1 MSLMRLLHK
10 QAQVTAAPPTAN
22 PPAPSAPVERGNDV
36 PTMKPDFRPMTHQ
49 EAAVQKLFDNK
60 GKLILAHQMGS
71 GKTLTSIY
79 GFEKM
84 RQLGKA
90 KKAIVVVPAGLREN
104 FARSGVE
111 KFTTSSLQVVGS
123 QEEKGRL
130 KDYVRPAEISPDKTY
145 TIVSYEQMR
154 NDPIG
159 MMKKTGADTI
169 IADEFHKTR
178 NDQSQVYRAMM
189 QARQFATN
197 FIGITGSLINN
208 RPDEVAKLL
217 NLSEGGPPISPRD
230 FMSRYTRTIG
240 SAEGFGGGKKRI
252 IGINRPEEF
261 AMQTVPKID
270 YFETGDIPGAAM
282 PKKDVK
288 NVYVPMS
295 KEQYHLY
302 QLALSKLGPV
312 QEYITRRDPNIT
324 LKDADRLFTQLT
336 QARQISNSVAMGRRD
351 VSIEQSAERTP
362 KVHKVLQD
370 TAQHLQDRP
379 DNSVV
384 LYSNLIRGGVD
395 VLSAGL
401 KKAGIPHALF
411 IGAGTEVGDGKVTNV
426 SRSQGVEDF
435 KNGKV
440 KVIVLSGA
448 GAEGLDLKNATA
460 FYALDGHFNPE
471 RIMQAEARARRLG
484 GQAHRPPEQRV
495 VDVRRYQSVVPAT
508 EQPGLLGKLVGRK
521 APQTTD
527 EWAYGVAGRKFQT
540 ARQFYDVLHKPHK
553 YVRKEYYTRRDGS
566 RAVRYLY
573 ANQVSQPKGLFA
585 KLLGPFKSSAPDV
598 TPSPTTFGAT

>member
-1 MSLMRLLHK
+1 MSLLRLLEK
-10 QAQVTAAPPTAN
+10 QAQPAPAPAPPA
-22 PPAPSAPVERGNDV
+22 ERGNTV
-36 PTMKPDFRPMTHQ
+36 PTMKPEFKPMPHQ
-49 EAAVQKLFDNK
+49 EAAVQKLFDNR
-60 GKLILAHQMGS
+60 GRLILAHQMGS

-84 RQLGKA
+84 RQSKKA
-90 KKAIVVVPAGLREN
+90 AKAIVVVPAGLREN

-111 KFTTSSLQVVGS
+111 KFTDSSFQVVGS
-123 QEEKGRL
+123 SEEKNRMSN
-130 KDYVRPAEISPDKTY
+130 YVRPEEIDPNKTY

-154 NDPIG
+154 RDPVG
-159 MMKKTGADTI
+159 MMQRTGADTI

-189 QARQFATN
+189 QARQYASN
-197 FIGITGSLINN
+197 FIGITASLINN
-208 RPDEVAKLL
+208 EPGEIAKLL

-230 FMSRYTRTIG
+230 FVSRFTRTIG
-240 SAEGFGGGKKRI
+240 TAQGFGGGKKRI
-252 IGINRPEEF
+252 IGINNPEEF
-261 AMQTVPKID
+261 AMQVVPKVD

-282 PKKDVK
+282 PRKDVK

-302 QLALSKLGPV
+302 QLALNKLGPV
-312 QEYITRRDPNIT
+312 QEYISRRDPNIT
-324 LKDADRLFTQLT
+324 LKDADRVFTQLT

-351 VSIEQSAERTP
+351 VSLDQSAERTP

-370 TAQHLQDRP
+370 TAQHLQDKP

-411 IGAGTEVGDGKVTNV
+411 IGAGTEIGDGKVTNV

-460 FYALDGHFNPE
+460 FYSLDGHFNPE

-495 VDVRRYQSVVPAT
+495 VDVRRYQSVVPT
-508 EQPGLLGKLVGRK
+508 SEQPGLFGKMMGR
-521 APQTTD
+521 ATPQTTD
-527 EWAYGVAGRKFQT
+527 EWAYNVAGRKFQT
-540 ARQFYDVLHKPHK
+540 SRQFYNVLHEPHK
-553 YVRKEYYTRRDGS
+553 YVRKEYYTKRDGT
-566 RAVRYLY
+566 RGVRYLY
-573 ANQVSQPKGLFA
+573 AKQVSQPRGLFA
-585 KLLGPFKSSAPDV
+585 RLFGPKEPAPV
-598 TPSPTTFGAT
+598 SGALA

>member
-1 MSLMRLLHK
+1 MSLLRYIMKH
-10 QAQVTAAPPTAN
+10 AQVT
-22 PPAPSAPVERGNDV
+22 PSAAKPEDKPAVERGNNV
-36 PTMKPDFRPMTHQ
+36 PTMKPDFKPMAHQ

-60 GKLILAHQMGS
+60 GRLILAHQMGS

-84 RQLGKA
+84 RQFGKA
-90 KKAIVVVPAGLREN
+90 NKAIVVVPAGLREN

-111 KFTTSSLQVVGS
+111 KATNSSFQVIGS
-123 QEEKGRL
+123 SEEKNRMSN
-130 KDYVRPAEISPDKTY
+130 YVRPDEVDPNKTY
-145 TIVSYEQMR
+145 TIVSYDQMR
-154 NDPIG
+154 RDPVG
-159 MMKKTGADTI
+159 LMRRTGADTI

-178 NDQSQVYRAMM
+178 NDQSQVYRSMM
-189 QARQFATN
+189 QARQYATN
-197 FIGITGSLINN
+197 FIGITASLINN

-217 NLSEGGPPISPRD
+217 NLSEGGPPVSPRD
-230 FMSRYTRTIG
+230 FMNRYTRTVG
-240 SAEGFGGGKKRI
+240 TAEGFGGSKKRV
-252 IGINRPEEF
+252 IGINNPEEF
-261 AMQTVPKID
+261 AMKVVPRVD

-282 PKKDVK
+282 PRKDVK

-302 QLALSKLGPV
+302 RLALNKLGPV
-312 QEYITRRDPNIT
+312 QEYVTRRDPNIT
-324 LKDADRLFTQLT
+324 LKDADKLFTQLT
-336 QARQISNSVAMGRRD
+336 QARQISNSIAMGRKD
-351 VSIEQSAERTP
+351 VSVDQAAERTP
-362 KVHKVLQD
+362 KVRKVLQD

-411 IGAGTEVGDGKVTNV
+411 IGAGTELGDGKVTNV

-435 KNGKV
+435 KAGKV

-460 FYALDGHFNPE
+460 FYSLDGHFNPE

-495 VDVRRYQSVVPAT
+495 VDVRRYQSVVPAS
-508 EQPGLLGKLVGRK
+508 EQPGVFGKMLGKK
-521 APQTTD
+521 TPQTTD
-527 EWAYGVAGRKFQT
+527 EWAYNVAGRKFQT
-540 ARQFYDVLHKPHK
+540 ARQFYDVMHKPTK
-553 YVRKEYYTRRDGS
+553 YIRKEYYTRRDGT
-566 RAVRYLY
+566 RAIRYTY
-573 ANQVSQPKGLFA
+573 ARQVSQPRGLFR
-585 KLLGPFKSSAPDV
+585 KLFGPKDTATAPV
-598 TPSPTTFGAT
+598 KPLVG

>member
-1 MSLMRLLHK
+1 MSLLRYIMKH
-10 QAQVTAAPPTAN
+10 AQVT
-22 PPAPSAPVERGNDV
+22 PSAAKPEDKPAVERGNNV
-36 PTMKPDFRPMTHQ
+36 PTMKPDFKPMAHQ

-60 GKLILAHQMGS
+60 GRLILAHQMGS

-84 RQLGKA
+84 RQFGKA
-90 KKAIVVVPAGLREN
+90 NKAIVVVPAGLREN

-111 KFTTSSLQVVGS
+111 KATNSSFQVIGS
-123 QEEKGRL
+123 SEEKNRMSN
-130 KDYVRPAEISPDKTY
+130 YVRPDEVDPNKTY
-145 TIVSYEQMR
+145 TIVSYDQMR
-154 NDPIG
+154 RDPVG
-159 MMKKTGADTI
+159 LMQRTGADTI

-178 NDQSQVYRAMM
+178 NDRSQVYRSMM
-189 QARQFATN
+189 QARQYATN
-197 FIGITGSLINN
+197 FIGVTASLINN

-217 NLSEGGPPISPRD
+217 NLSEGGPPVSPRD
-230 FMSRYTRTIG
+230 FMNRYTRTVG
-240 SAEGFGGGKKRI
+240 TAEGFGGSKKRV
-252 IGINRPEEF
+252 IGINNPEEF
-261 AMQTVPKID
+261 AMKVVPRVD

-282 PKKDVK
+282 PRKDVK

-302 QLALSKLGPV
+302 RLALNKLGPV

-324 LKDADRLFTQLT
+324 LKDADKLFTQLT
-336 QARQISNSVAMGRRD
+336 QARQISNSIAMGRKD
-351 VSIEQSAERTP
+351 VSVDQAAERTP
-362 KVHKVLQD
+362 KVRKVLQD

-411 IGAGTEVGDGKVTNV
+411 IGAGTELGDGKVTNV

-435 KNGKV
+435 KAGKV

-460 FYALDGHFNPE
+460 FYSLDGHFNPE

-495 VDVRRYQSVVPAT
+495 VDVRRYQSVVPAS
-508 EQPGLLGKLVGRK
+508 EQPGVFGKMLGKK
-521 APQTTD
+521 TPQTTD
-527 EWAYGVAGRKFQT
+527 EWAYNVAGRKFQT
-540 ARQFYDVLHKPHK
+540 ARQFYDVMHKPTK
-553 YVRKEYYTRRDGS
+553 YIRKEYYTRRDGT
-566 RAVRYLY
+566 RAIRYTY
-573 ANQVSQPKGLFA
+573 AQQVSQPRGLFR
-585 KLLGPFKSSAPDV
+585 KLFGPKDTATAPV
-598 TPSPTTFGAT
+598 KPLVG

>member
-1 MSLMRLLHK
+1 MSLARLLHK
-10 QAQVTAAPPTAN
+10 QAQAAAVSPGAGPTG
-22 PPAPSAPVERGNDV
+22 APVERGNDV
-36 PTMKPDFRPMTHQ
+36 PAMRPEFKPLPHQ
-49 EAAVQKLFDNK
+49 LAAVQKLFDNK
-60 GKLILAHQMGS
+60 GRMILAHQMGS
-71 GKTLTSIY
+71 GKTVTSVF

-84 RQLGKA
+84 RQAGKA
-90 KKAIVVVPAGLREN
+90 NKAIVVVPAGLREN

-123 QEEKGRL
+123 QEEKNRL
-130 KDYVRPAEISPDKTY
+130 KDYVRPSEVSPDKTY

-159 MMKKTGADTI
+159 IMKRTGADTI

-178 NDQSQVYRAMM
+178 NDQAQIYRAMM
-189 QARQFATN
+189 AARPYATN

-240 SAEGFGGGKKRI
+240 SAEGFGGGKRRI

-282 PKKDVK
+282 PRKDVK

-302 QLALSKLGPV
+302 QLALNKLGPV
-312 QEYITRRDPNIT
+312 QEYVTRRDPNIT
-324 LKDADRLFTQLT
+324 LKDADKLFTQLT
-336 QARQISNSVAMGRRD
+336 QARQISNSIAMGRKD
-351 VSIEQSAERTP
+351 VTVEQSAEKTP

-484 GQAHRPPEQRV
+484 GQAQRPPEQRV
-495 VDVRRYQSVVPAT
+495 VDVRRYQSVVPT
-508 EQPGLLGKLVGRK
+508 SEQPGVLGKLVGRK
-521 APQTTD
+521 TPQTTD

-553 YVRKEYYTRRDGS
+553 YIRKEYYTKRDGS

-573 ANQVSQPKGLFA
+573 ADQVSQPRGMFA
-585 KLLGPFKSSAPDV
+585 KLMGVFKSDSPAAPPP
-598 TPSPTTFGAT
+598 PSTFGAS

>member
-1 MSLMRLLHK
+1 MSLLRFMEKH
-10 QAQVTAAPPTAN
+10 AQTP
-22 PPAPSAPVERGNDV
+22 PPAPQERGNDV
-36 PTMKPDFRPMTHQ
+36 ATMRPEFKPLPHQ
-49 EAAVQKLFDNK
+49 VSAIEKLFDNK
-60 GKLILAHQMGS
+60 GRMILAHQMGS
-71 GKTLTSIY
+71 GKTVTSIY

-84 RQLGKA
+84 RQAGKA
-90 KKAIVVVPAGLREN
+90 QKALVVVPAGLREN

-123 QEEKGRL
+123 SEEKNRL
-130 KDYVRPAEISPDKTY
+130 KDYVRPDEIRPDKTY
-145 TIVSYEQMR
+145 TIVSYEQLR
-154 NDPIG
+154 RDPVG
-159 MMKKTGADTI
+159 MMQRTGADTI

-178 NDQSQVYRAMM
+178 NDQSQIYRSMM

-208 RPDEVAKLL
+208 EPGEIAKLL
-217 NLSEGGPPISPRD
+217 NLSEGGPPVSPRD
-230 FMSRYTRTIG
+230 FVSRYTRTIG
-240 SAEGFGGGKKRI
+240 TTEGFGGGKKRV
-252 IGINRPEEF
+252 IGINNPEEF
-261 AMQTVPKID
+261 ALKVVPRVD

-282 PKKDVK
+282 PRKDVK

-302 QLALSKLGPV
+302 QLALNKLGPV
-312 QEYITRRDPNIT
+312 QEYVTRRDPNIT
-324 LKDADRLFTQLT
+324 LKEADRLFTQLT
-336 QARQISNSVAMGRRD
+336 QARQISNSVAMGRKD

-370 TAQHLQDRP
+370 TVQHLQDKP

-435 KNGKV
+435 KAGKV

-460 FYALDGHFNPE
+460 FYSLDGHFNPE

-484 GQAHRPPEQRV
+484 GQAQRPPEQRV
-495 VDVRRYQSVVPAT
+495 VDVRRYQSVVPSS
-508 EQPGLLGKLVGRK
+508 EQPGVFGKMLGKK
-521 APQTTD
+521 TPQTTD
-527 EWAYGVAGRKFQT
+527 EWAYNVAGRKFRT
-540 ARQFYDVLHKPHK
+540 SRQFYDVLHKPHK
-553 YVRKEYYTRRDGS
+553 YVRKEYYTRRDGT

-573 ANQVSQPKGLFA
+573 AQQVNQPRGLFA
-585 KLLGPFKSSAPDV
+585 KLFGPREPKAPPPV
-598 TPSPTTFGAT
+598 TF